1 LEVLFE
7 IHAITC
13 RAIRT
18 TSAYWRYIMEIKH
31 PESFKQIAPK
41 AAELV
46 MDTLSKPKVVVRE
59 KLDPCVYLYYRRF
72 GEYFICVVAKHLNGD
87 GYIITSY
94 KTDRIKKGGEMI
106 WQRR

>member
-1 LEVLFE
+1 MEVLFE

-13 RAIRT
+13 RTIRT
-18 TSAYWRYIMEIKH
+18 TNAYWRYIMEVKH

-59 KLDPCVYLYYRRF
+59 KLDPCVYLYVTTHVLEKF
-72 GEYFICVVAKHLNGD
+72 LHFLNC
-87 GYIITSY
+87 SH
-94 KTDRIKKGGEMI
+94 KEA
-106 WQRR
+106 